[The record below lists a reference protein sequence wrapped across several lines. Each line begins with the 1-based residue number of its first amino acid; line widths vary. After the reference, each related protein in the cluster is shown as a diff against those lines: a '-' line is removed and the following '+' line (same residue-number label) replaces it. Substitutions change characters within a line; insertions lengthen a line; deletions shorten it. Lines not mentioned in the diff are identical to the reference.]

1 MGSFLGASS
10 ATVARSTRQSRSS
23 EAALVSS
30 PRGTI
35 PGPAVE
41 TPASAAA
48 RAAALPD
55 AAPTFLFTDVEGSTR
70 LWEQNPRE
78 MQSALA
84 RHDVLLR
91 TAIAGADGDVVKTT
105 GDGLMAVFGAP
116 VAAVSAAISAQR
128 ALLAETWPS
137 ACAIRVRMGIHTGEA
152 EARGGDFFGPAV
164 NRAARIM
171 AVGHGG
177 QILLSGATADL
188 LDGGL
193 PATATLRDLGEHRL
207 KDLGRP
213 EHLFQLADQDL
224 PSEFPPLS
232 TLDRRPNNLP
242 IQASAFVGRDA
253 VLADLRERLDDAG
266 IRLVT
271 LTGPGGTGK
280 TRLALRAAADQI
292 DRFTDGVFF
301 VDLITATDGD
311 GVLALIVSAV
321 GIADATERSP
331 LNELRRQFR
340 SQRVLLVLDNFEQVT
355 VAGPVLLDLLSECP
369 GLKLLVTSRQALR
382 VRGENV
388 VSVPPLSMPAA
399 AAHATTAVELSQF
412 EAIQLFVERARAVRS
427 DFRLT
432 DDNASAVAEICRRLD
447 GLPLAIELATA
458 RMNLFSPE
466 ALRDRLGS
474 RLKLLGGGAR
484 DLPKRQQTLRATI
497 EWSYQ
502 LLEPA
507 EQRLLEL
514 LSVFAGSSV
523 EAVEAVATG
532 LDEAAG
538 IELNALDGLSSLLD
552 KSLVR
557 QADATGGDSAQRIV
571 MLETIREYA
580 AEQLDARA
588 EFAVA
593 AREHHALYFVDY
605 AADASKAGADLE
617 SSADE
622 DAIALESDNLRL
634 AWRHWVAQ
642 GDLGRLKQLKGV
654 LWPLYDRRGWYHA
667 TVEVIRDMQ
676 GVLAAMPDRADH
688 WQEEL
693 TLRTTLARAL
703 TLLRGYTGEAEDAYV
718 EALTLLQDHPDVPLL
733 FPVLRNL
740 ASFHGFR
747 GELDQALDYAHQIL
761 RLADAENDPGMR
773 VDGKF
778 IIGSNTGFG
787 GDLATGLGDLDE
799 AIRAFETEGYRPRRF
814 RLGLDVRVS
823 CLTTSGF
830 FLWLMG
836 RPDEAVERA
845 DRAVAIATEL
855 DHPYSLAYGLFHSG
869 FLHLWRRE
877 PEVVL
882 ARATAAMRVAEASEI
897 PIWRALGTCLIG
909 AATSGLGRP
918 AEGLRQIADGLDQY
932 QDLRTPPVFWPFIRF
947 IQAGAHVDA
956 GTPGPGFPLIDEA
969 IALGGLTNPI
979 APLFHIVRGDLSLAG
994 PRPDAATATECYE
1007 EAFAMAER
1015 LGARMP
1021 QLRAAGRLCRIATPD
1036 DRPARIDA
1044 LRAVHSTFT
1053 DGLAAP
1059 DLLEAAELLG

>member
-1 MGSFLGASS
+1 MTSPPRGSIPEPA
-10 ATVARSTRQSRSS
+10 A
-23 EAALVSS
+23 EALVATS
-30 PRGTI
+30 PR
-35 PGPAVE
+35 
-41 TPASAAA
+41 
-48 RAAALPD
+48 L
-55 AAPTFLFTDVEGSTR
+55 APLTFLFTDVEGSTR
-70 LWEQNPRE
+70 LWEQNPQA
-78 MQSALA
+78 MQRSLA
-84 RHDVLLR
+84 RHEALLR
-91 TAIAGADGDVVKTT
+91 SAIADSDGTVVKTT
-105 GDGLMAVFGAP
+105 GDGLMAVFAAP
-116 VAAVSAAISAQR
+116 VAAVSAAIAAQR
-128 ALLAETWPS
+128 ALLREPWP
-137 ACAIRVRMGIHTGEA
+137 ATCAIRVRIGIHTGEA
-152 EARGGDFFGPAV
+152 ESRGGDFFGPAV

-171 AVGHGG
+171 AAGHGG
-177 QILLSGATADL
+177 QILLSGSTADL
-188 LDGGL
+188 IDGGT
-193 PATATLRDLGEHRL
+193 PTTATLRDLGEHRL

-213 EHLFQLADQDL
+213 EHLFQVADGEL
-224 PSEFPPLS
+224 PSEFPPLA

-242 IQASAFVGRDA
+242 TQASAFVGREA
-253 VLADLRERLDDAG
+253 VLQDLRERLDAAA

-311 GVLALIVSAV
+311 GVLGLVAAAV
-321 GIADATERSP
+321 GLADTTDRAP
-331 LNELRRQFR
+331 LNELRRHFR
-340 SQRVLLVLDNFEQVT
+340 AQRVLLVLDNFEQVT
-355 VAGPVLLDLLSECP
+355 VAAPVLLDLLADCP

-388 VSVPPLSMPAA
+388 VSVPPLSLPAA

-557 QADATGGDSAQRIV
+557 QADLTDRDPEPRIV
-571 MLETIREYA
+571 MLETIREFA
-580 AEQLDARA
+580 AEQLASRA
-588 EFAVA
+588 EFAA
-593 AREHHALYFVDY
+593 AAHDHHALYFVEF
-605 AADASKAGADLE
+605 AANASQGAADLE
-617 SSADE
+617 GSASGDLV
-622 DAIALESDNLRL
+622 ALESDNLRI
-634 AWRHWVAQ
+634 AWRHWVAER
-642 GDLGRLKQLKGV
+642 DLDRLKQLKGV

-667 TVEVIRDMQ
+667 TVEVIRDMLS
-676 GVLAAMPDRADH
+676 VLATMPDRPDH

-718 EALTLLQDHPDVPLL
+718 EALALLEDHPDVPLL
-733 FPVLRNL
+733 FPVLRSL

-747 GELDQALDYAHQIL
+747 GEIDKAIEYANQIL
-761 RLADAENDPGMR
+761 RLADTEGDPSLR
-773 VDGKF
+773 VDGNF
-778 IIGSNTGFG
+778 LIGADTGFAG
-787 GDLATGLGDLDE
+787 HLEEGLGYLDE
-799 AIRAFETEGYRPRRF
+799 AIRSFETDGFRPRRF

-836 RPDEAVERA
+836 HPEQAVERA
-845 DRAVAIATEL
+845 DRAVEIATEI
-855 DHPYSLAYGLFHSG
+855 DHQYSLAYGLFHSG

-877 PEVVL
+877 PERVM
-882 ARATAAMRVAEASEI
+882 ARASATMRVGEASDL
-897 PIWRALGTCLIG
+897 PIWRALGTCLLG
-909 AATSGLGRP
+909 AGTSALGRP
-918 AEGLRQIADGLDQY
+918 AEGLRQIADGLEQY
-932 QDLRTPPVFWPFIRF
+932 QDLRTPPVFWPFVRF
-947 IQAGAHVDA
+947 IQGGAHVQA
-956 GTPGPGFPLIDEA
+956 GTPGPGVLLIEEA
-969 IALGGLTNPI
+969 INLGGPTNPI
-979 APLFHIVRGDLSLAG
+979 APLFHIVRGDLSMVG
-994 PRPDAATATECYE
+994 PRPDVAAAGACYE
-1007 EAFAMAER
+1007 RALTMAGH
-1015 LGARMP
+1015 LGARVP
-1021 QLRAAGRLCRIATPD
+1021 ELRAAGRLCRIATEENRQ
-1036 DRPARIDA
+1036 DRVDR

-1053 DGLAAP
+1053 EGFSTP
-1059 DLLEAAELLG
+1059 DLVEAAELLA

>member
-1 MGSFLGASS
+1 MVSP
-10 ATVARSTRQSRSS
+10 SRG
-23 EAALVSS
+23 L
-30 PRGTI
+30 I
-35 PGPAVE
+35 PGDAVE
-41 TPASAAA
+41 APPSAA
-48 RAAALPD
+48 RPD
-55 AAPTFLFTDVEGSTR
+55 EPLTFLFTDVEGSTR
-70 LWEQNPRE
+70 LWEQYPRE
-78 MQSALA
+78 MQSALE
-84 RHDVLLR
+84 RHDVILR
-91 TAIAGADGDVVKTT
+91 SAIADAAGDVVKTT
-105 GDGLMAVFGAP
+105 GDGLMAVFDTP
-116 VAAVSAAISAQR
+116 VAAVSAAIAAQHG
-128 ALLAETWPS
+128 LLTESWP
-137 ACAIRVRMGIHTGEA
+137 AMCAIRVRMGIHTGEA

-177 QILLSGATADL
+177 QILLSGATVGG
-188 LDGGL
+188 LDGGV
-193 PATATLRDLGEHRL
+193 PATATLRDLGDHRL

-213 EHLFQLADQDL
+213 EHLFQIADRDL
-224 PSEFPPLS
+224 PSEFPPLA

-242 IQASAFVGRDA
+242 TQASAFVGRDA
-253 VLADLRERLDDAG
+253 VLQDLRQRLDDAD

-280 TRLALRAAADQI
+280 TRIALRAAADQI

-301 VDLITATDGD
+301 VDLITATDSD

-321 GIADATERSP
+321 GLADATERSP
-331 LNELRRQFR
+331 LNELRRQLR
-340 SQRVLLVLDNFEQVT
+340 AQRVLLVLDNFEQVT
-355 VAGPVLLDLLSECP
+355 VAGPVLLDLLSDCP

-399 AAHATTAVELSQF
+399 SANATTAVELSQF

-538 IELNALDGLSSLLD
+538 VELNALDGLSSLLD

-557 QADATGGDSAQRIV
+557 QADSTDGDGGQRIV

-580 AEQLDARA
+580 AEQLDAHTG
-588 EFAVA
+588 FAA
-593 AREHHALYFVDY
+593 ATRDHHALYFVDY
-605 AADASKAGADLE
+605 AAVASNEGADLE
-617 SSADE
+617 SSVDS
-622 DAIALESDNLRL
+622 DAVALESDNLRL

-642 GDLGRLKQLKGV
+642 RDLGRLKQLKGV

-667 TVEVIRDMQ
+667 TVEVIRDML
-676 GVLAAMPDRADH
+676 GVLAAIPDRPDH

-718 EALTLLQDHPDVPLL
+718 EALALLQDHPDVPLL

-747 GELDQALDYAHQIL
+747 GEIDKALDYGHQIM
-761 RLADAENDPGMR
+761 RLADAEGDPSMR
-773 VDGKF
+773 VDGNF
-778 IIGSNTGFG
+778 IIGADSGFA
-787 GDLATGLGDLDE
+787 GDLATGMVHLDE
-799 AIRAFETEGYRPRRF
+799 AIRAFETEGFRPRRF

-823 CLTTSGF
+823 CLTTSAF

-836 RPDEAVERA
+836 RPDRAVERA

-877 PEVVL
+877 PELVR
-882 ARATAAMRVAEASEI
+882 ARATAAMRVAEASDI
-897 PIWRALGTCLIG
+897 PIWSALGTCLLG
-909 AATSGLGRP
+909 AATSALGRP

-932 QDLRTPPVFWPFIRF
+932 QDLRTPPIFWPFIRF
-947 IQAGAHVDA
+947 IQAGAQVDA
-956 GTPGPGFPLIDEA
+956 GIPGPGFPLIDEA
-969 IALGGLTNPI
+969 IAMGGPTNPI
-979 APLFHIVRGDLSLAG
+979 APLFHIVRGDLSMAG
-994 PRPDAATATECYE
+994 PSPSTAAATECYE

-1015 LGARMP
+1015 LGARTP
-1021 QLRAAGRLCRIATPD
+1021 QLRAAGRLCAIAAD
-1036 DRPARIDA
+1036 EERPARLAA
-1044 LRAVHSTFT
+1044 LRAVHASFSE
-1053 DGLAAP
+1053 GLAAP
-1059 DLLEAAELLG
+1059 DLVEAAALLG

>member
-1 MGSFLGASS
+1 
-10 ATVARSTRQSRSS
+10 
-23 EAALVSS
+23 LVST

-35 PGPAVE
+35 PGAAVE
-41 TPASAAA
+41 TPVSAEL
-48 RAAALPD
+48 RD
-55 AAPTFLFTDVEGSTR
+55 APLTFLFTDVEGSTR

-91 TAIAGADGDVVKTT
+91 TAIAEASGDVVKTT

-116 VAAVSAAISAQR
+116 LAAVSAAISAQR
-128 ALLAETWPS
+128 ALLNESWPS

-177 QILLSGATADL
+177 QILLSGSTADE
-188 LDGGL
+188 LDSGL

-213 EHLFQLADQDL
+213 EHLFQVANPDL

-242 IQASAFVGRDA
+242 TQASAFVGRDA
-253 VLADLRERLDDAG
+253 VLQDLRRRLDDAD

-301 VDLITATDGD
+301 VDLITATDSD

-321 GIADATERSP
+321 GLADATERSP
-331 LNELRRQFR
+331 LNELRRQLR
-340 SQRVLLVLDNFEQVT
+340 AQRVLLVLDNFEQVT
-355 VAGPVLLDLLSECP
+355 VAGPVLLDLLSDCP

-399 AAHATTAVELSQF
+399 AAHATTAEELSQF

-502 LLEPA
+502 LLEPD

-538 IELNALDGLSSLLD
+538 VELNALDGLSSLLD

-557 QADATGGDSAQRIV
+557 QADSTSGDQPQRIV

-580 AEQLDARA
+580 AEQLAARA
-588 EFAVA
+588 DFAGA
-593 AREHHALYFVDY
+593 ARDHHALFFVDF
-605 AADASKAGADLE
+605 AADASNGGADLE
-617 SSADE
+617 SPAASEAV
-622 DAIALESDNLRL
+622 ALESDNLRL

-667 TVEVIRDMQ
+667 TVEVIRDML
-676 GVLAAMPDRADH
+676 GVLVALPDRPDH

-703 TLLRGYTGEAEDAYV
+703 TLLRGYTGEAEDAYI
-718 EALTLLQDHPDVPLL
+718 EALALLEDHRDVPLL

-747 GELDQALDYAHQIL
+747 GEVDKGIEYGNQIL
-761 RLADAENDPGMR
+761 RLADAEGDPSMR
-773 VDGKF
+773 VDGNF
-778 IIGSNTGFG
+778 IIGSDTGFA
-787 GDLATGLGDLDE
+787 GDLATGLGHLDE
-799 AIRAFETEGYRPRRF
+799 AIRAFESEGFRPRRF

-830 FLWLMG
+830 FLWLLG
-836 RPDEAVERA
+836 RPDAAVGRA
-845 DRAVAIATEL
+845 DRAIAIATDLE
-855 DHPYSLAYGLFHSG
+855 HPYSLAYGLFHSG

-877 PEVVL
+877 PELVM
-882 ARATAAMRVAEASEI
+882 ARATDAIRVAETSDI
-897 PIWRALGTCLIG
+897 PIWRALGTCLLG
-909 AATSGLGRP
+909 AATSALGRP

-956 GTPGPGFPLIDEA
+956 GRPAPGFPLIDEA
-969 IALGGLTNPI
+969 IALGGPDNPI
-979 APLFHIVRGDLSLAG
+979 APLFHVVRGDLSMAG
-994 PRPDAATATECYE
+994 PNPDVEAATECYE
-1007 EAFAMAER
+1007 QAYAMAER
-1015 LGARMP
+1015 LAARTP
-1021 QLRAAGRLCRIATPD
+1021 QLRAAGRLCRIAAEE
-1036 DRPARIDA
+1036 DRPARLDA
-1044 LRAVHSTFT
+1044 LRAVHATFSE
-1053 DGLAAP
+1053 GLAAP
-1059 DLLEAAELLG
+1059 DLVEAAKLLG